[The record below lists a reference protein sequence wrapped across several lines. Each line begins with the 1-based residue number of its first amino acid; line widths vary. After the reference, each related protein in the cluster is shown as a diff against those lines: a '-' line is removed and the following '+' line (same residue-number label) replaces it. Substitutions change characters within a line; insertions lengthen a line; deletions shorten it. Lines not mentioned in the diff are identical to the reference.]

1 MRRLAPLIRSD
12 SHLCLTD
19 WAICL
24 RLSVCL
30 SAESAALKKDV
41 LELRDLL
48 HQAPLA
54 VLHTFPI
61 CPDTL
66 HFSPYPYSR
75 VHPPRRMPSALAP
88 INPDPQA
95 SRRSLPRARRSHANG
110 CLPMPCRPLRRR
122 ASRRTLFTSLVRGP
136 SLGARSPK
144 RALYWH

>member
-66 HFSPYPYSR
+66 HFSPYPYLQSCTPS
-75 VHPPRRMPSALAP
+75 PPYALSLGPYQPRPPSHQTFSPPCPPLPRQPLPPHAM
-88 INPDPQA
+88 QA
-95 SRRSLPRARRSHANG
+95 SAAPRVEEDLVHKLGTWTLPRCS
-110 CLPMPCRPLRRR
+110 
-122 ASRRTLFTSLVRGP
+122 
-136 SLGARSPK
+136 
-144 RALYWH
+144 

>member
-1 MRRLAPLIRSD
+1 MVAHFIVAHSIGFAFVLI
-12 SHLCLTD
+12 D
-19 WAICL
+19 WVICL
-24 RLSVCL
+24 RLSVRR
-30 SAESAALKKDV
+30 SAALKKDV

-66 HFSPYPYSR
+66 HFSPYPYLQSCTPS
-75 VHPPRRMPSALAP
+75 PPYALSLGP
-88 INPDPQA
+88 YQPRPQA